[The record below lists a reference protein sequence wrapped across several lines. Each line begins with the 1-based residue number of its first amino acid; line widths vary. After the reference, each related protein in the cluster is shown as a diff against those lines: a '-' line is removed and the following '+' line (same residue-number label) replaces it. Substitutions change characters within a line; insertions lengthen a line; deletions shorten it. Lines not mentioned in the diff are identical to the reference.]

1 MGGRPVTAMNIVC
14 YPAIKG
20 EHETLQ
26 EILLGALE
34 ACNEADCVVAGGHT
48 VDDEVVKF
56 GLSVTGLV
64 HPEKFWANGGAKDG
78 DALVL
83 TKALGTGIVV
93 TALLAEMDEGEDAQL
108 AFQSM
113 KRLNRQACE
122 IASHGFTVN
131 GATDITGFG
140 LLGHCVEMAQ
150 SSFAQL
156 RINTAE
162 VPVLSGAT
170 EYASMGLVP
179 AGAYRNRE
187 AFECRCLGLA
197 DLEKERVDIL
207 NDPQTS
213 GGLLLSLPAEQADD
227 LVTALQE
234 GGVHEAK
241 RIGEVIAADGKA
253 QVILNP

>member
-1 MGGRPVTAMNIVC
+1 MNIVC
-14 YPAIKG
+14 YPATG
-20 EHETLQ
+20 GDHETLQ

-48 VDDEVVKF
+48 VDDEAVKF

-83 TKALGTGIVV
+83 TKALGTGIVI

-113 KRLNRQACE
+113 KRLNRRACE
-122 IASHGFTVN
+122 IASRGGFTVN

-150 SSFAQL
+150 SSFAKL

-162 VPVLSGAT
+162 VPFLTGAR

-179 AGAYRNRE
+179 AGAYRNRQAYE
-187 AFECRCLGLA
+187 VHCLGLD
-197 DLEKERVDIL
+197 DLEKEQVDIL

-213 GGLLLSLPAEQADD
+213 GGLLLSLPAAQADE

-253 QVILNP
+253 QVILAP